1 MIRIVTTLLVVASM
15 LLTPA
20 SNAQREF
27 WRTPFEA
34 HRVIGPLY
42 SVGTYDL
49 SVFLLTTSE
58 GHILINTGMEDSAPL
73 MKKNI
78 EDVGFRY
85 EDVKVLMTMQAHR
98 DHVAATATVKRETGA
113 EVWATSED
121 AILLESGGATDHLF
135 GGSPAYDSATVERR
149 LNDGEILKVGD
160 LELTVIY
167 TPGHTNGS
175 SSYAFTVEEGG
186 KSYDVLIA
194 NMNSVNPG
202 TVFVGNEKY
211 PQITEDYNHT
221 FELQKKLNPDIW
233 VSAHASQYQMHE
245 KFEPGDAYDP
255 ERFVDPEGYRAAV
268 VDYEQR
274 FRKSL
279 AEQQ

>member
-1 MIRIVTTLLVVASM
+1 MIRTAVTFLVAASFFVA
-15 LLTPA
+15 PA
-20 SNAQREF
+20 VNAQSEF

-58 GHILINTGMEDSAPL
+58 GHILINTGMEDSTPL
-73 MKKNI
+73 IKKNI

-85 EDVKVLMTMQAHR
+85 EDVKVLMTMQAHL

-113 EVWATSED
+113 EIWATPED
-121 AILLESGGATDHLF
+121 AILIESGGATDHLF
-135 GGSPAYDSATVERR
+135 GGTPAYDSATVERR
-149 LNDGEILKVGD
+149 LKDGEVIKLGD

-175 SSYAFTVEEGG
+175 SSYAITVEESG
-186 KSYDVLIA
+186 KTYDVLIA

-211 PQITEDYNHT
+211 PQIAEDYAHT
-221 FELQKKLNPDIW
+221 FAVQKQLTPDIW
-233 VSAHASQYQMHE
+233 VSAHASQYQMHD
-245 KFEPGDAYDP
+245 KFKPGDSYDP
-255 ERFVDPEGYRAAV
+255 ERFVDPAGYKAAV
-268 VDYEQR
+268 ADYEQR
-274 FRKSL
+274 FRDL
-279 AEQQ
+279 FAAEK

>member
-1 MIRIVTTLLVVASM
+1 MIRFVTTLLAVASF

-20 SNAQREF
+20 TNAQREF

-85 EDVKVLMTMQAHR
+85 EDVKVLMTMQAHN

-113 EVWATSED
+113 EVWATPQD

-135 GGSPAYDSATVERR
+135 GGSPTYDAVEVERR
-149 LNDGEILKVGD
+149 LEDGEVIKLGD
-160 LELTVIY
+160 LAVTVIY
-167 TPGHTNGS
+167 TLGHTNGS
-175 SSYAFTVEEGG
+175 SSYAFTVEAGG
-186 KSYDVLIA
+186 ETYDVLIA

-211 PQITEDYNHT
+211 PQIAEDYANT
-221 FELQKKLNPDIW
+221 FEVQKKLNPDIW
-233 VSAHASQYQMHE
+233 VSAHASQYQMHD

-255 ERFVDPEGYRAAV
+255 ERFVDPDGYTAAV
-268 VDYEQR
+268 ADYEQR

-279 AEQQ
+279 ADQQ